1 MTVDDLYTLGA
12 SLVGGGG
19 AAALIGGLL
28 RSALKT
34 ALNAAVQDLQTN
46 VSKHLTP
53 NGGESAYDQIT
64 KTKDIAQKA
73 LEVSVA
79 NEARLKTLENKVDA
93 IVLSRVS

>member
-1 MTVDDLYTLGA
+1 MTVDDLYNIGA
-12 SLVGGGG
+12 SLLGGG
-19 AAALIGGLL
+19 AVGGVLVAL
-28 RSALKT
+28 LKS
-34 ALNAAVQDLQTN
+34 ALNAALTDLQAN

-53 NGGESAYDQIT
+53 NGGNSAYDQIT

>member
-1 MTVDDLYTLGA
+1 MTVDDLYNIGA
-12 SLVGGGG
+12 SLLGGG
-19 AAALIGGLL
+19 AVGGVLVAL
-28 RSALKT
+28 LKS
-34 ALNAAVQDLQTN
+34 ALNAALSDLQAN

-53 NGGESAYDQIT
+53 NGGNSAYDQIT